1 MVKVRLSVLDL
12 ELIKV
17 LFINPNLTLTF
28 DPATLI
34 HISALIHA
42 NLMRKSYHE
51 LCPVLAN
58 TDLQKS
64 FIVAYKTLLGGAQ
77 TVCFPPE
84 TVVDLRRTLVREW
97 NHFPWIFFHRPGN
110 SLKNTCKAVIAWI

>member
-1 MVKVRLSVLDL
+1 
-12 ELIKV
+12 
-17 LFINPNLTLTF
+17 
-28 DPATLI
+28 
-34 HISALIHA
+34 
-42 NLMRKSYHE
+42 MRKSYHE